1 MVSERKLSLNKR
13 LGITTILGLILIIII
28 LCQFM
33 SSIFCSFLEPVC
45 IGMFSDII
53 YVSSG
58 AVIGAAVNGKEEKTE
73 IKPGYKHTCGAGAAV
88 YAAPVL

>member
-45 IGMFSDII
+45 TS
-53 YVSSG
+53 
-58 AVIGAAVNGKEEKTE
+58 
-73 IKPGYKHTCGAGAAV
+73 V
-88 YAAPVL
+88 YRNVF

>member
-1 MVSERKLSLNKR
+1 MKRTATTNTSNRRGTLFMVSERKLSLNKR

-53 YVSSG
+53 YVSGG
-58 AVIGAAVNGKEEKTE
+58 AVIGAAVNEK
-73 IKPGYKHTCGAGAAV
+73 KKRQK
-88 YAAPVL
+88 